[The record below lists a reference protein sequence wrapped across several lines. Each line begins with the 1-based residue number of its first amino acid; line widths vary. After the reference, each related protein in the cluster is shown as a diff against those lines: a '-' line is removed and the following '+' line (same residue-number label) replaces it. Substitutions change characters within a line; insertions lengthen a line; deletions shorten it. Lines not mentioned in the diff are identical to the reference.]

1 MWIVR
6 SVFCVLLQK
15 IRNMKV
21 KLSNLFDLSGDN
33 GMDDER
39 RILIAFKFGDGKK
52 IDYKFSYDSTI
63 QVIIYLLID

>member
-1 MWIVR
+1 MDCE
-6 SVFCVLLQK
+6 SVLLQK

-21 KLSNLFDLSGDN
+21 KLFDLSGDN

-63 QVIIYLLID
+63 QVIIY